1 MAAERALLPRVVVV
15 RRATEYEQLLARHAT
30 RGQAAF
36 VLQMRGETIEP
47 VEERHHTFERARA
60 EVLGAIPTRWRR
72 IELDR
77 SELDRFLFE
86 PDDVVIALGQDGLVA
101 NAAKYLA
108 EGQPLIGVNPDRARY
123 EGVLVRHVPAAA
135 ADLLA
140 DAANGRATFEERTL
154 AAARLDDGQRLVAL
168 NEIFVGHRSHQ
179 SARYELRI
187 GELTERQSSSGL
199 IVATGT
205 GQTGWSRSIRHERGS
220 TLPMPEPTDPI
231 LTLFVR
237 EAWPSVETGAELTEA
252 LVEHEPVE
260 IISLMETGGL
270 VFGDGI
276 ETDHLDFH
284 WGAHVSVGVSD
295 QRLRLVL

>member
-1 MAAERALLPRVVVV
+1 MATERALVPRVVVV

-36 VLQMRGETIEP
+36 FLETRGETIEP
-47 VEERHHTFERARA
+47 VEERHHAFVRARA
-60 EVLGAIPTRWRR
+60 EVLAGVPVRWRR

-108 EGQPLIGVNPDRARY
+108 EGQPVIGVNPDRQRF
-123 EGVLVRHVPAAA
+123 EGVLVRHEPASA

-140 DAANGRATFEERTL
+140 DAVGGRAMFEERTL
-154 AAARLDDGQRLVAL
+154 AEARLDDGQRLVAL
-168 NEIFVGHRSHQ
+168 NEIFVGHSSHQ
-179 SARYELRI
+179 SARYELRV
-187 GELTERQSSSGL
+187 GERSERQSSSGL

-220 TLPMPEPTDPI
+220 TLPVPDPTEPA

-237 EAWPSVETGAELTEA
+237 EAWPSVETGADLTEA
-252 LVEHEPVE
+252 LVGDEPVA
-260 IISLMETGGL
+260 ITSLMETGGL

-276 ETDHLDFH
+276 ETDHLDFP
-284 WGAHVSVGVSD
+284 WGARASVGVSE